1 VAKTKSGVLRE
12 LALPVFLPSLIFSI
26 GENLLI
32 PLIPAGAE
40 RLGADL
46 GTASIIAGMIFFGT
60 LIADVPAA
68 KLIRKIGERLGMIYA
83 SVAAAAGL
91 VITALAT
98 NLLMMS
104 SGVLLVGAGA
114 SVFALARHTFI
125 AATVPFEQRARAL
138 STLGGM
144 FRAGSLIGPLIAAG
158 LLVIGDFHTVYWAS
172 LILCLV
178 AAILVWFTKSNS
190 AADSANAT
198 NHSTWHITKREW
210 NKLSTLGTASAFLAI
225 VRTARTIGLPIWAL
239 YIQLDPASTALLVGL
254 AASLDL
260 MLFYTS
266 GQVMDKWGRRAAA
279 VPTML
284 LLGITMFLVPLS
296 SDFNTLL
303 LVGLAMSLANG
314 LGSGLIMVLGAD
326 LAPAD
331 ARGEFLAAFRLMID
345 GSTSITAPILSLAA
359 VTVGLGAG
367 FMFFGVMSITG
378 AWMMWKHIP
387 THIKAPTKSP

>member
-1 VAKTKSGVLRE
+1 MAKTKSGVLRE

-104 SGVLLVGAGA
+104 LGVLLVGAGA

-190 AADSANAT
+190 VADSANAT

-254 AASLDL
+254 AASLDV